1 MEGKY
6 RQLKLES
13 GKKRQAENG
22 QVPKAVNGDG
32 NHQIFFF
39 FVGDG
44 KHDSTHNLGER
55 KVVSVIVGQYKEGGA
70 DQDGRIN
77 TPSPKESEDD
87 SSEKYFFPNRPD
99 DTAHKKKNEYL
110 IWCGRQRC
118 IDKFQR
124 I

>member
-55 KVVSVIVGQYKEGGA
+55 KVVSVIVGQYKECSA

-77 TPSPKESEDD
+77 TPSSKKSEDD
-87 SSEKYFFPNRPD
+87 SSEKYFFPNRRD
-99 DTAHKKKNEYL
+99 DTAHKKVYENL
-110 IWCGRQRC
+110 PWRRRQWCMH
-118 IDKFQR
+118 KF
-124 I
+124 